1 MLPAALIRALDP
13 FECEMAITIKQRA
26 FAGLWFMAAAALLTV
41 PMFASAAGDPSLFQF
56 TLIWLLLSPLLI
68 SGLVG
73 ALLGASILDTQRV
86 RSGWRAALRGLLIA
100 VIAYLLY
107 AIVLSTWE
115 GYANHGAFSS
125 GEAFTRM
132 LMMVLI
138 WGAIF
143 FGWVVAIVGAL
154 AGWILHLISAS
165 GQKRSG
171 MR

>member
-1 MLPAALIRALDP
+1 
-13 FECEMAITIKQRA
+13 MAITIKQRA
-26 FAGLWFMAAAALLTV
+26 LAGFWFMAAAALIIV
-41 PMFASAAGDPSLFQF
+41 PIFNSTADLSHFLDFF
-56 TLIWLLLSPLLI
+56 IWFLVSPLLI

-73 ALLGASILDTQRV
+73 SLLGTSILDAQRA

-107 AIVLSTWE
+107 AIVLSAWE

-132 LMMVLI
+132 LLMVLI

-165 GQKRSG
+165 VEKRSW